1 MSFETGFSSAQ
12 GKLMQI
18 LDELF
23 QKDTSGN
30 SDWIEE
36 YVEKFSNFYKEH
48 TDFRHL
54 YSDFF
59 SWIAEKTS
67 DAPDVMDAFILKL
80 AEIYKKIVEER
91 KDSAEAKSLFK
102 LYDHLNIEFA
112 RFNQQQ
118 ISSRNLSSV
127 EEKVNIINNSF
138 SEVENKVIEVEGKL
152 NKAASRVDSLKLDIV
167 AVISLFSGII
177 ITFFG
182 GLNYISSAFSNL
194 VAAEIWKLV
203 LVCSVIGFIVFNI
216 IFSMFYVITRVLDR
230 NIYVFC
236 RKGNMRDHC
245 SSCQR
250 RCFAF
255 SMFRRRM
262 PYVFWADCVIL
273 AIAVIS
279 GIIVYTDTHSFFDAY
294 MLIL

>member
-12 GKLMQI
+12 AQLITI
-18 LDELF
+18 LNDLF
-23 QKDTSGN
+23 SKNTSTN
-30 SDWIEE
+30 SKWIEE
-36 YVEKFSNFYKEH
+36 YVEEFQKFYKEH
-48 TDFRHL
+48 ADFRHL
-54 YSDFF
+54 YSEFF
-59 SWIAEKTS
+59 SWVTEKTTS
-67 DAPDVMDAFILKL
+67 GTPDEMDAFIFNLG
-80 AEIYKKIVEER
+80 EIYEEMVR
-91 KDSAEAKSLFK
+91 KYPDSYEAKCLFK
-102 LYDHLNIEFA
+102 LYDHINIEFA
-112 RFNQQQ
+112 RVNQQLS
-118 ISSRNLSSV
+118 SSRVLSSIEAEV
-127 EEKVNIINNSF
+127 YKINNLVSEVDVKVNRT
-138 SEVENKVIEVEGKL
+138 
-152 NKAASRVDSLKLDIV
+152 ASHADALKLDIV

-216 IFSMFYVITRVLDR
+216 IFSMFYVITRVLNR

-279 GIIVYTDTHSFFDAY
+279 GIIVYTDTHIFFDAY
-294 MLIL
+294 MLLL